1 MISMSRDAR
10 ALQLFSELV
19 DYPHPELA
27 KSVSELRKL
36 VARESPE
43 AAMLLGEFAAFAER
57 VSFRTLED
65 VYSATFDLNA
75 TCHPYIGYHIF
86 GEDYRRS
93 VLLVELKAKYREF
106 KFDCG
111 AELPDHLGVMLRF
124 MAVCTDEGLVSDMA
138 RSAILPTLK
147 PMVLAA
153 PEVAA
158 VAEGEEPPP
167 EAFDVGREYRQVLKA
182 LQGFLEARYG
192 AAEELEII
200 PLPEQSRLVS

>member
-1 MISMSRDAR
+1 MLSISREAR
-10 ALQLFSELV
+10 VLELFSELV
-19 DYPHPELA
+19 AYPHPELA
-27 KSVSELRKL
+27 KSLYDLRKL

-43 AAMLLGEFAAFAER
+43 AANLLGGFAAFAER

-75 TCHPYIGYHIF
+75 ECHPYIGYHIF

-93 VLLVELKAKYREF
+93 VLLVELKAKYRQYGY
-106 KFDCG
+106 DCG
-111 AELPDHLGVMLRF
+111 KELPDHLAVMLRF
-124 MAVCTDEGLVSDMA
+124 MSICTDEELISDMA
-138 RSAILPTLK
+138 RSAILPTLE
-147 PMVLAA
+147 PMVQAR

-167 EAFDVGREYRQVLKA
+167 EAFDVGRDYRDVLKA
-182 LQGFLEARYG
+182 LSTYLRARYG